1 MKKDEILISFS
12 KVLWPVVCLPLG
24 LGILWFYPS
33 KINTLLVFIFCS
45 ISWVLSL
52 RRIWRSYEYSFNE
65 LEQIKTDNQNASVE
79 FHRLFN
85 DAENEVN
92 KQLVLLQNELSQVR
106 GIQGNAISGLVD
118 SFMGLERDSKHQE
131 NLVKDMV
138 ANISGHTSNESDIN
152 EFSNEAARLIQMF
165 VDSIR
170 DMSEGSLKLVD
181 AIKEMG
187 VQISEVE
194 KLLGEI
200 ESISSQTN
208 LLALNAA
215 IEAARAGEAG
225 RGFAVVADE
234 VRSLSQR
241 SNHFSDQIRM
251 RYGETNVTMGKCSS
265 IVGVMASRDLDL
277 TLNTKDSITE
287 LMDEVN
293 SLNQEMADNLKDVSV
308 MSESIGNNVSVAVR
322 SLQFEDMT
330 KQLMD
335 HMEQR
340 IDLLNIFL
348 ITIKDYS
355 DDMSVNKVAE
365 FGYKLGQ
372 DTDKLCIALQ
382 GLHQGVDAATHV
394 AITQQNMSSSEIDLF

>member
-1 MKKDEILISFS
+1 MKKDEILLSFS

-24 LGILWFYPS
+24 VGILWFYPG
-33 KINTLLVFIFCS
+33 KANTLVVFIICL
-45 ISWVLSL
+45 IPWVLSL
-52 RRIWRSYEYSFNE
+52 RRIWRSYEYLFNE
-65 LEQIKTDNQNASVE
+65 LEQMKTDTQNTSVE
-79 FHRLFN
+79 FHRLFD
-85 DAENEVN
+85 DAEIEVN

-131 NLVKDMV
+131 NLVKNMV
-138 ANISGHTSNESDIN
+138 ANISEHTSNESDTSD
-152 EFSNEAARLIQMF
+152 FSNEAARLIQMF

-194 KLLGEI
+194 NLLGEI
-200 ESISSQTN
+200 DSISSQTN

-251 RYGETNVTMGKCSS
+251 RHGETNATLGKCSN
-265 IVGVMASRDLDL
+265 IIGVMASRDLDL

-287 LMDEVN
+287 LLDKVD
-293 SLNQEMADNLKDVSV
+293 SLNQKMANNLKQVSG

-340 IDLLNIFL
+340 IELLNIFL
-348 ITIKDYS
+348 ISIKEHS
-355 DDMSVNKVAE
+355 DSMSVDKVAE
-365 FGYKLGQ
+365 FGRKLGQ
-372 DTDKLCIALQ
+372 DTEKLCIALQ
-382 GLHQGVDAATHV
+382 GVHQGVEATSHV
-394 AITQQNMSSSEIDLF
+394 AVSQQDMSSSEIDLF